1 LFDLLLFS
9 FFIIILLGGFF
20 LSFPGVTSFEVTFV
34 PPDACDSFKA
44 IMHADASYD
53 FAKKDQE
60 GSSGTNRG
68 GDSGS
73 SVVSGSSSVGDL
85 SNEDE
90 VEQKESSSSRL
101 SKEKSNDGAGP
112 DLPGCL
118 TVACSATTI
127 IPELTVHKAKR
138 FDTANFNFDEISQFV
153 KFKAWST
160 HGNNNPSHFRTLNMN
175 NLCGTPLTF
184 TVQVGFFI

>member
-1 LFDLLLFS
+1 
-9 FFIIILLGGFF
+9 
-20 LSFPGVTSFEVTFV
+20 VTSFEVTFV

-53 FAKKDQE
+53 FAKKDQ
-60 GSSGTNRG
+60 GSSGTSRG
-68 GDSGS
+68 GDGGS

-85 SNEDE
+85 NNEGE
-90 VEQKESSSSRL
+90 AEQKESSSSRL

-184 TVQVGFFI
+184 TVQVGFFF